1 MCMLCI
7 IQVAHHKAYIKMTS
21 VKTIIREAVVGHKG
35 TASQKSKSLV
45 VCETTFISWPI
56 LAWYLQH
63 SSSCSRQSCPTIM
76 ALHCTLVDHQ
86 NRGLLKQYNSF
97 TSTKYLKCYNLIA
110 QILPKCSKLRICC
123 HHSKVKM
130 GISPP
135 LQALKLKICTDWKF
149 LKARFNVS
157 DFANKVSIIF

>member
-1 MCMLCI
+1 MHVVHWFNIGSSPQGLYEI
-7 IQVAHHKAYIKMTS
+7 TL

-35 TASQKSKSLV
+35 TASQKSLV

-86 NRGLLKQYNSF
+86 KRGLFEY
-97 TSTKYLKCYNLIA
+97 
-110 QILPKCSKLRICC
+110 
-123 HHSKVKM
+123 
-130 GISPP
+130 
-135 LQALKLKICTDWKF
+135 
-149 LKARFNVS
+149 
-157 DFANKVSIIF
+157 